1 MKKSLNNQFIRIE
14 ADSKGAASIFLFN
27 RRKKLYKVIYFGKN
41 GGYKEWRVMR
51 MKRFVSLLVTSLL
64 LTSLWGPSAFAAEE
78 KKSADIVSNVKSAIL
93 IERDTGAVLFEKNSK
108 DELPPASMTKVMT
121 MLLIMEA
128 IDKGKLTWNEKVR
141 ASEYAASMGGSQIF
155 LEPGEE
161 MTTKEMLRGIAIGS
175 GNDASVAM
183 AERIAGSEEAFVDMM
198 NDKAKELG
206 LKHTFFKNTT
216 GLPVSGHY
224 STAADMAIMAKELL
238 KYEDITKFTGMY
250 EAYLRENTDKKF
262 WLVNTN
268 KLVRFYPG
276 VDGLKTGFTAEAKY
290 CLTATA
296 QKDGMRVIAVVFGAP
311 TSKERNA
318 QVTKMLDYAF
328 SQYKTHPMFKR
339 NQIIGEAKISKGKD
353 KTVEAVTSEPLSLL
367 TKKGEKTENVKQKVV
382 MTKNLKA
389 PIAKGDQVGTIQLI
403 QDGKVILESPIVA
416 KKAVKE
422 AGWWTLY
429 KRSFGMFTK
438 AGK

>member
-1 MKKSLNNQFIRIE
+1 
-14 ADSKGAASIFLFN
+14 
-27 RRKKLYKVIYFGKN
+27 
-41 GGYKEWRVMR
+41 
-51 MKRFVSLLVTSLL
+51 MKRFVSFIVTSFL
-64 LTSLWGPSAFAAEE
+64 LTSLWIPSAFAAEE
-78 KKSADIVSNVKSAIL
+78 KKNSDIVSNVKSAIL
-93 IERDTGAVLFEKNSK
+93 IERDTGTVLYEKNSNQ
-108 DELPPASMTKVMT
+108 ELPPASMTKIMT

-128 IDKGKLTWNEKVR
+128 IDEGKLSWNEKVR

-155 LEPGEE
+155 LEPGEA

-183 AERIAGSEEAFVDMM
+183 AERIAGSEDAFVDMM
-198 NDKAKELG
+198 NAKAKELG

-318 QVTKMLDYAF
+318 QVTKLLNYAF
-328 SQYKTHPMFKR
+328 AQYQTHPMFKR
-339 NQIIGEAKISKGKD
+339 SQTIGLVKVSKGKE
-353 KTVEAVTSEPLSLL
+353 KKVEAVTSEPISIL
-367 TKKGEKTENVKQKVV
+367 TKKGEKTQDVKQKVILQ
-382 MTKNLKA
+382 KNLKA
-389 PIAKGDQVGTIQLI
+389 PITKGDQVGTIKLTKN
-403 QDGKVILESPIVA
+403 GKVILESPLVA
-416 KKAVKE
+416 SKSVKE

-429 KRSFGMFTK
+429 KRAFGMFTK
-438 AGK
+438 SGK

>member
-1 MKKSLNNQFIRIE
+1 
-14 ADSKGAASIFLFN
+14 
-27 RRKKLYKVIYFGKN
+27 
-41 GGYKEWRVMR
+41 
-51 MKRFVSLLVTSLL
+51 MKRGLVYLIVMLFMFTSLG
-64 LTSLWGPSAFAAEE
+64 GPHVFAAEE
-78 KKSADIVSNVKSAIL
+78 KKAEEKQGTEIVTGVRSAIL
-93 IERDTGAVLFEKNSK
+93 MERDTGKILYDQNGNEK
-108 DELPPASMTKVMT
+108 LPPASMTKIMT

-128 IDKGKLTWNEKVR
+128 IDKGKLKWDEKIR
-141 ASEYAASMGGSQIF
+141 TSEYAASMGGSQIF

-161 MTTKEMLRGIAIGS
+161 MTTKQMLLGIAIGS

-183 AERIAGSEEAFVDMM
+183 AERIGGSEEAFVDMM
-198 NDKAKELG
+198 NAKVKELG
-206 LKHTFFKNTT
+206 LKQTFFKNTT
-216 GLPVSGHY
+216 GLPESGHY
-224 STAADMAIMAKELL
+224 SSAHDMAVMAKELL

-311 TSKERNA
+311 TSKDRNA

-328 SQYKTHPMFKR
+328 SQYQTHPVYKR
-339 NQIIGEAKISKGKD
+339 NQTIGEAKVSKGKD
-353 KTVEAVTSEPLSLL
+353 KTVKAVTSEPLSLL
-367 TKKGEKTENVKQKVV
+367 TKKGEKTKDVKQKI
-382 MTKNLKA
+382 TLEKKLKA
-389 PIAKGDQVGTIQLI
+389 PVQKGDRVGTIKLI
-403 QDGKVILESPIVA
+403 KDGKVVLESPLVA
-416 KKAVKE
+416 KSTVQE

>member
-1 MKKSLNNQFIRIE
+1 
-14 ADSKGAASIFLFN
+14 
-27 RRKKLYKVIYFGKN
+27 
-41 GGYKEWRVMR
+41 
-51 MKRFVSLLVTSLL
+51 MKRRLVYLIVMLFMFTSLG
-64 LTSLWGPSAFAAEE
+64 GPHAFAAEE
-78 KKSADIVSNVKSAIL
+78 KKAEEKQGTEIVTGVRSAIL
-93 IERDTGAVLFEKNSK
+93 MERDTGKILYDQNGNEK
-108 DELPPASMTKVMT
+108 LPPASMTKIMT

-128 IDKGKLTWNEKVR
+128 IDKGKLKWDEKIR
-141 ASEYAASMGGSQIF
+141 TSEYAASMGGSQIF

-161 MTTKEMLRGIAIGS
+161 MTTKQMLLGIAIGS

-183 AERIAGSEEAFVDMM
+183 AERIGGSEEAFVDMM
-198 NDKAKELG
+198 NAKVKELG
-206 LKHTFFKNTT
+206 LKQTFFKNTT
-216 GLPVSGHY
+216 GLPESGHY
-224 STAADMAIMAKELL
+224 SSAHDMAVLAKELL

-311 TSKERNA
+311 TSKDRNA

-328 SQYKTHPMFKR
+328 SQYQTHPVYKR
-339 NQIIGEAKISKGKD
+339 NQTIGEAKVSKGQD
-353 KTVEAVTSEPLSLL
+353 KTVKAVTSEPLSLL
-367 TKKGEKTENVKQKVV
+367 TKKGEKTKDVKQKI
-382 MTKNLKA
+382 TLEKKLKA
-389 PIAKGDQVGTIQLI
+389 PVKKGDRVGTIKLI
-403 QDGKVILESPIVA
+403 KDGKVVLESPLVA
-416 KKAVKE
+416 KSTVQE